1 MQIDSVCLHLLNNI
15 EINGIMIENKVILDT
30 SKKIMFTWQI
40 KVIVKWLFK
49 WDTGQKVSKEKLI

>member
-30 SKKIMFTWQI
+30 SKKIMFT
-40 KVIVKWLFK
+40 
-49 WDTGQKVSKEKLI
+49 